1 MKRIF
6 AVLLS
11 AGLALPG
18 LADET
23 PKGVVQVIDCGGRQ
37 ILLVVPAGSEAAI
50 PEDPC
55 ALTQEREESRRSSF
69 ICVGGTCFP
78 RSFVVTPA
86 VPASRKPAPPAPM
99 R

>member
-1 MKRIF
+1 MRKPY
-6 AVLLS
+6 ALTLL

-18 LADET
+18 LADEA
-23 PKGVVQVIDCGGRQ
+23 PQGVVQLFDCGGRQ

-50 PEDPC
+50 PADPC
-55 ALTQEREESRRSSF
+55 ALTQQREENRPSSF

-78 RSFVVTPA
+78 RSFIVTPA
-86 VPASRKPAPPAPM
+86 PAKPAPPKPM

>member
-1 MKRIF
+1 MKVIF
-6 AVLLS
+6 ALSLS

-18 LADET
+18 LADEA
-23 PKGVVQVIDCGGRQ
+23 PQGVVQLIDCGGRQ

-50 PEDPC
+50 PVDPC
-55 ALTQEREESRRSSF
+55 ALTQEREESRLSPF

-86 VPASRKPAPPAPM
+86 PRKPAPPPM